1 MKRILFLG
9 LILALNGVAADAQEN
24 KTALGA
30 GTVLYQNDFEKAEL
44 DKVPAEFL
52 VLDGGF
58 AVKQEG
64 ANKFLQLPG
73 APLETFGVLFGPTL
87 ESDVSVTA
95 KIQGTGKGRRFPTY
109 AIGLNGVGGY
119 RLQVSPAKNAL
130 ELYKGDAVVATAP
143 FEQKIGAWMILRLE
157 NRKLGEG
164 DYKLEGKVWL
174 ESAAEPKEPMISLVE
189 KTKPV
194 AGRAS
199 IWGSPYAGTPIQF
212 DDLKVAG
219 SPAKK

>member
-1 MKRILFLG
+1 MKRILLFG
-9 LILALNGVAADAQEN
+9 LVLALTRLAATAQEN
-24 KTALGA
+24 KTAPGA
-30 GTVLYQNDFEKAEL
+30 GNVLYENNFERAEL

-64 ANKFLQLPG
+64 ANKFLELPG
-73 APLETFGVLFGPTL
+73 APLETFGLLFGPTR
-87 ESDVSVTA
+87 ETDVAVSAKMRGTA
-95 KIQGTGKGRRFPTY
+95 KGRRFPTY

-130 ELYKGDAVVATAP
+130 ELYKGDGVVATVP
-143 FEQKIGAWMILRLE
+143 FEEKIGSWMILRLE
-157 NRKLGEG
+157 NRKVGEN
-164 DYKLEGKVWL
+164 DYKLEGKVWR
-174 ESAAEPKEPMISLVE
+174 ENTAEPKEPTITFAE
-189 KTKPV
+189 KTKPA

-199 IWGSPYAGTPIQF
+199 IWGCPYAGTPIQF

-219 SPAKK
+219 SPANK